1 VQSGAATVLLAV
13 MLIAVVLLLGRLHA
27 RHVRDVGAGRRA
39 VLGAAQGALLQPQ
52 LEQNGIDYPVLTG
65 LHDQR
70 RVSVS
75 VIVDTVALRGLPTLW
90 LSVTIYQSLRLHE
103 PVDILLRPSS
113 TDIVSPGARFR
124 CEHAVPPDWPTHV
137 RLATPTGVL
146 PSMIDLSP
154 ALPLLH
160 DRRTKDVL
168 LAPGGARLITE
179 LARADLGH
187 YRLFRR
193 SKFAAHLS
201 PDRLSAILAELAQ
214 ITARLELNR
223 TGRPGESGQ
232 ER

>member
-1 VQSGAATVLLAV
+1 MQSGASTFLLAV
-13 MLIAVVLLLGRLHA
+13 MLIAVVLLLGWLHA
-27 RHVRDVGAGRRA
+27 RHVGTVGAGRRA
-39 VLGAAQGALLQPQ
+39 VLAAAQGALQQPQ
-52 LEQNGIDYPVLTG
+52 LEQHGIDYPVLTG

-90 LSVTIYQSLRLHE
+90 LSVTIYQSLRLQE

-113 TDIVSPGARFR
+113 ADIVSPGIRFG

-146 PSMIDLSP
+146 PSMVDLSP
-154 ALPLLH
+154 ALPVLH

-168 LAPGGARLITE
+168 LAPGGARLVTE

-193 SKFAAHLS
+193 WKFAAHVS
-201 PDRLSAILAELAQ
+201 SDDLSAILTQLGE
-214 ITARLELNR
+214 ITARLEMNR
-223 TGRPGESGQ
+223 TGRAGESN
-232 ER
+232 

>member
-1 VQSGAATVLLAV
+1 VGSGAATFLLVV
-13 MLIAVVLLLGRLHA
+13 MLVGVVLLLGWLHA
-27 RHVRDVGAGRRA
+27 RHVRAVAAGRRA
-39 VLGAAQGALLQPQ
+39 VLGGAQEALLRPQ
-52 LEQNGIDYPVLTG
+52 LEQHGIDYPVLTG
-65 LHDQR
+65 HYDQR

-75 VIVDTVALRGLPTLW
+75 VIVDAVALRGLPTLW
-90 LSVTIYQSLRLHE
+90 LSVTLYQSLRLRE

-124 CEHAVPPDWPTHV
+124 YEHDVPPDWPNHV

-146 PSMIDLSP
+146 PSMIDLSR

-168 LAPGGARLITE
+168 LAPGGARLVTE

-193 SKFAAHLS
+193 STFAAHVS
-201 PDRLSAILAELAQ
+201 PDRLSAILAELAE
-214 ITARLELNR
+214 ITATLELNR
-223 TGRPGESGQ
+223 TGRPGESG
-232 ER
+232 